1 VVEVV
6 VLVVLVVVEVV
17 VLVVQVVEVVV
28 LLVEVV
34 VLVVLVVVLLLVVV
48 LVVVVLVVV
57 VLVVVVVV
65 KQRQNRTS
73 PLHMLYDSNKMDRRK
88 DKHNSM
94 IPTLERAE
102 VTAHMFR
109 DQALA
114 YIILESCHPANIRN
128 VCSII
133 FCGKVNLT

>member
-1 VVEVV
+1 MVEVV
-6 VLVVLVVVEVV
+6 VLVVLVLVVLVVVEVV

-48 LVVVVLVVV
+48 LVVVVL
-57 VLVVVVVV
+57 VVVVV

>member
-1 VVEVV
+1 MVEVV

-17 VLVVQVVEVVV
+17 VLVVQVVEVVI

-34 VLVVLVVVLLLVVV
+34 VLVVLVVVLL
-48 LVVVVLVVV
+48 VVVVLVVV
-57 VLVVVVVV
+57 VLVVVVV

>member
-6 VLVVLVVVEVV
+6 VLVLI
-17 VLVVQVVEVVV
+17 
-28 LLVEVV
+28 
-34 VLVVLVVVLLLVVV
+34 VV
-48 LVVVVLVVV
+48 LVVVVL
-57 VLVVVVVV
+57 VVVVV

-73 PLHMLYDSNKMDRRK
+73 PLHMLYDANKMDRRK

-114 YIILESCHPANIRN
+114 YIILGSCHPVNISN
-128 VCSII
+128 LCSKI
-133 FCGKVNLT
+133 L